1 MRKWRRVFS
10 KASLVINKLHAG
22 MDPKNAGMVIF
33 LKDYLASERKKQK
46 KEEQKR
52 LAEEQK
58 RMEEEQKRMEE
69 EKEADKMME

>member
-1 MRKWRRVFS
+1 MPLSGQVTT
-10 KASLVINKLHAG
+10 VN
-22 MDPKNAGMVIF
+22 
-33 LKDYLASERKKQK
+33 LKDHLASEKKKQK
-46 KEEQKR
+46 EEEQKR

>member
-1 MRKWRRVFS
+1 MRKWRRVLS

-33 LKDYLASERKKQK
+33 LNDYLASERKKQK
-46 KEEQKR
+46 EEEQKR
-52 LAEEQK
+52 LEEEQK

>member
-33 LKDYLASERKKQK
+33 LNDYLASERKKQK